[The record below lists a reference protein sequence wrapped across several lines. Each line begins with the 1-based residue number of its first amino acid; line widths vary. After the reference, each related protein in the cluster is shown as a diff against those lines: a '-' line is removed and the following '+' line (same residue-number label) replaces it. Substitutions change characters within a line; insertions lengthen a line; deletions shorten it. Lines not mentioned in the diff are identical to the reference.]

1 MQKRKR
7 ERKIDQIQK
16 HETAFGLYIICK
28 KEKKSTFT
36 NPSKAYIKDLIMSS
50 GFQTLK
56 AHYSKSQIFVQKFN
70 LPRFYLKTFFL
81 GKSKLSIF
89 THFFFFD
96 NFFVKSKLSTPKKC
110 KTQQF
115 LEYFTQFFF
124 GKSSWTKIE
133 DFELCGFQGSWDL
146 FTCLVL
152 EMLLDHICSTLF
164 LWVQYVCLHL
174 DEYEPK
180 GWVSFPFQPPIP
192 SK

>member
-1 MQKRKR
+1 MTQISSNPLRDRVPIIPKRIKLKSNLEIDGYPTIFEYPYFHCHHLQCKSVKEK
-7 ERKIDQIQK
+7 ERLTKYRNTK
-16 HETAFGLYIICK
+16 LHLGFTSFVR
-28 KEKKSTFT
+28 KKSTFT

-70 LPRFYLKTFFL
+70 LPRFYSKTFFL

-115 LEYFTQFFF
+115 LECFTQFFF

-133 DFELCGFQGSWDL
+133 DFELCGFQGS
-146 FTCLVL
+146 
-152 EMLLDHICSTLF
+152 
-164 LWVQYVCLHL
+164 
-174 DEYEPK
+174 
-180 GWVSFPFQPPIP
+180 
-192 SK
+192 